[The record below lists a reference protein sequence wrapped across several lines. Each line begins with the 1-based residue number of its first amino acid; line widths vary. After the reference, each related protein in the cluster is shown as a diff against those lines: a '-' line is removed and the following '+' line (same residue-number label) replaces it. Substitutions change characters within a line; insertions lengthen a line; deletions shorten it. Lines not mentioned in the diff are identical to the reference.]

1 LAYRHTGTKPVDL
14 IVVGSGPAGLAA
26 AVYGASEGLDT
37 VVLDAAGV
45 GGQATASSRIENYLG
60 FPSGLSGEELTQRAA
75 LKAMKFGAQLSSQCR
90 VVDLDTDGAHLT
102 VMLSDGTSIES
113 RAVLIA
119 TGVHYNTLPL
129 ERWIDF
135 EGAGIYYAAT
145 ELEARACRTE
155 PVTVVGG
162 ANSAGQAALYLAS
175 RGCQVTLAVHGP
187 DVAATMSA
195 YLVARLRA
203 HPRQHPKSPPC
214 QVGRH
219 CSAPPSPTTPPVT
232 YRNTL
237 PRPVLFHR
245 STTGNRVAWEPCP
258 RQSGL
263 HPHRRPARPLRTR
276 RHLDS
281 DRAHTPAV

>member
-1 LAYRHTGTKPVDL
+1 
-14 IVVGSGPAGLAA
+14 
-26 AVYGASEGLDT
+26 
-37 VVLDAAGV
+37 
-45 GGQATASSRIENYLG
+45 
-60 FPSGLSGEELTQRAA
+60 LTQRAA
-75 LKAMKFGAQLSSQCR
+75 LQAMKFGAQLSSPCR

-113 RAVLIA
+113 SAVLIA

-203 HPRQHPKSPPC
+203 HPRQPRSH
-214 QVGRH
+214 
-219 CSAPPSPTTPPVT
+219 
-232 YRNTL
+232 
-237 PRPVLFHR
+237 RPVRWVDTAAH
-245 STTGNRVAWEPCP
+245 
-258 RQSGL
+258 
-263 HPHRRPARPLRTR
+263 HPHRQHHR
-276 RHLDS
+276 
-281 DRAHTPAV
+281 